1 MHYGKAALMHY
12 GKAAMHYGTAA
23 AMHYGKDAV
32 MHYGKEEEEQEQELQ
47 GQTRYQQSEDSIILL
62 SFSALHRYHIC
73 YNYAFS
79 MLEIV
84 IVGPKH
90 TNHAYTGKIC
100 PMDTRIQI
108 SRQKDLYYDAMHYGK
123 IFCDKISVIDSLT
136 SNFAAIGWVFDMYMP
151 PAML

>member
-1 MHYGKAALMHY
+1 MQWCIFQRLLGIRIWKSFKKTTRIKEFRAFSGRAHGSLHPLCY
-12 GKAAMHYGTAA
+12 
-23 AMHYGKDAV
+23 V
-32 MHYGKEEEEQEQELQ
+32 MCANCA
-47 GQTRYQQSEDSIILL
+47 EDSISLL